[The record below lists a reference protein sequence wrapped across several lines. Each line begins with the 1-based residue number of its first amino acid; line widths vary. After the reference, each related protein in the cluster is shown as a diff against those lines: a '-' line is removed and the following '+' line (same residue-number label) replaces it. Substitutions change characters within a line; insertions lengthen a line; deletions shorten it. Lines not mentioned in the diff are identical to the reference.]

1 MTRYGHPMFSYLDAG
16 TGSMI
21 VAAFA
26 GGAAGIGV
34 LIKMYSQRVLGVFSK
49 KHRQQAEEIRAQLV
63 GDTTE
68 ETDETDE
75 THAQLVGDATDD

>member
-1 MTRYGHPMFSYLDAG
+1 MFSYLDAG

-49 KHRQQAEEIRAQLV
+49 KHRQQAEETRARLV
-63 GDTTE
+63 GDLPPK
-68 ETDETDE
+68 DSSSARRRRDRRLN
-75 THAQLVGDATDD
+75 ASPRRGSPG